1 MAVTQVGLIYYADDP
16 DQKIFRIVTPSRD
29 DSELDLPDPIHG
41 AWTEFG
47 IMEGRTAIMRKV
59 AIDDPSAQLTGNV
72 GDPPTDYKNNPIVVE
87 ETPFIE
93 DNA

>member
-16 DQKIFRIVTPSRD
+16 DEKVFRIVTPTKD

-47 IMEGRTAIMRKV
+47 IMEGRTALMRKV
-59 AIDDPSAQLTGNV
+59 AINDPSVRITGSV
-72 GDPPTDYKNNPIVVE
+72 GDAPTDYKNNPIVIE
-87 ETPFIE
+87 PQTLIE